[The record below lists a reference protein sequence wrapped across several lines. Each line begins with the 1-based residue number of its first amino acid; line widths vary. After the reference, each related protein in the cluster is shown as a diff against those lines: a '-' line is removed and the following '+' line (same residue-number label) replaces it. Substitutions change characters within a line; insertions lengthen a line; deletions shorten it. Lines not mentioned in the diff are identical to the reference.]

1 MSCSTFSSLYI
12 YIYIYIYKEDPKQL
26 KVKNWEE
33 IAKDRRTGRD
43 LAEKEKTHK

>member
-12 YIYIYIYKEDPKQL
+12 YIYIYIYKEDTKQL
-26 KVKNWEE
+26 RDKNREE
-33 IAKDRRTGRD
+33 IDKDRKTGRD